1 MPGTG
6 IGYKGKFS
14 YQSSLQHV
22 INIMKVTL
30 LSVSIHY
37 RPCMF
42 TLTVFFYCTAFLI
55 TIQPKF
61 SLQHCK
67 FL

>member
-22 INIMKVTL
+22 INIIKVTS

-37 RPCMF
+37 RP
-42 TLTVFFYCTAFLI
+42 VHNNRFFYCTAFLI
-55 TIQPKF
+55 TIQPKV